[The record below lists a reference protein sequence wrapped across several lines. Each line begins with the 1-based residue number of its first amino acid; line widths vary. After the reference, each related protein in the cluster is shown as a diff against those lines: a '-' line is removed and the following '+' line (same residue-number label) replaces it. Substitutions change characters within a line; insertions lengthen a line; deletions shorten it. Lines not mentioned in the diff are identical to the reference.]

1 MTYLGL
7 QKMELIEARQ
17 ALIVGRALRRGE
29 LEPVVTEQRA
39 GPQRYGDQDVLRGTP
54 VLGFASKPIA
64 CLPCSYAL
72 RSPSTSTTEHGRTH
86 G

>member
-29 LEPVVTEQRA
+29 LDPVHAAPRA
-39 GPQRYGDQDVLRGTP
+39 SMRFGDHDVLRGTP
-54 VLGFASKPIA
+54 VLNFASKPIA
-64 CLPCSYAL
+64 CLPCSFAL
-72 RSPSTSTTEHGRTH
+72 RSPSTSTTLHGRKH